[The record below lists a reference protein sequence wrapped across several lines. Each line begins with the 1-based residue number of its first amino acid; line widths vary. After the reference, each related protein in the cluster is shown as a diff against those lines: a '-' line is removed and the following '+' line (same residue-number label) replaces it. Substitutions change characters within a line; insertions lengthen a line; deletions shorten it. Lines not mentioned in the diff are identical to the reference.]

1 MARKQVIWKRGL
13 SLMMASAFAL
23 NSVPVTALA
32 DDSAK
37 AVLPEAEL
45 LADFTFD
52 DAATGFSGGQAKS
65 QRYLYIGGCRWKK
78 AIYLDGSATN
88 YLNVTNSDGSSLL
101 TGKEEL
107 TISF

>member
-1 MARKQVIWKRGL
+1 MAGKQATWKRRL
-13 SLMMASAFAL
+13 SIMMASAFAL

-52 DAATGFSGGQAKS
+52 DAATGFSGGQAKAS
-65 QRYLYIGGCRWKK
+65 GTYTLADVDGKK
-78 AIYLDGSATN
+78 QFIWME
-88 YLNVTNSDGSSLL
+88 VPP
-101 TGKEEL
+101 
-107 TISF
+107 II